1 MGGKKAE
8 QQHMARSPAAFF
20 GACIIG
26 LSAIPVAMAQSVP
39 LPVPAP
45 QPKTSVAAPDKPS
58 SSSPPAMSAPA
69 SSAIPNLLRSLAG
82 IGKPGEAKTFDNN
95 QRILADRV
103 SGYLSGIRYLVGN
116 FVQVGP
122 DGSKTK
128 GELYLQ
134 KPGRVRFA
142 YDAPSPIELVADGQS
157 LVVRDRK
164 LATQDLYP
172 LGQTPLR
179 FLLADRV
186 DLLKDTNVIGIYSDD
201 VFTTV
206 VIEEKSLGGVHRLML
221 MFAAQDLTLRQ
232 WTITDPQGFD
242 TTVAVYNLDT
252 TKRPDP
258 ALFKINYD
266 RVLQ

>member
-1 MGGKKAE
+1 
-8 QQHMARSPAAFF
+8 MARSPAAFL
-20 GACIIG
+20 GACLLG
-26 LSAIPVAMAQSVP
+26 LAAIPAAMAQSVP

-45 QPKTSVAAPDKPS
+45 LPKTSAAAPERPPS
-58 SSSPPAMSAPA
+58 SLPPAASAPA
-69 SSAIPNLLRSLAG
+69 SSPSSAIPNLLRSLTG
-82 IGKPGEAKTFDNN
+82 IGKPSETKAFDSN
-95 QRILADRV
+95 QRMLADRV
-103 SGYLSGIRYLVGN
+103 SGYLSSIRYLVGN

-134 KPGRVRFA
+134 KPGRVRFT

-164 LATQDLYP
+164 LATQDIYP

-221 MFAAQDLTLRQ
+221 MFAAQDFTLRQ

-252 TKRPDP
+252 SKRPDP
-258 ALFKINYD
+258 ALFKINYE

>member
-1 MGGKKAE
+1 
-8 QQHMARSPAAFF
+8 MARSPAAFF
-20 GACIIG
+20 GACILG
-26 LSAIPVAMAQSVP
+26 LSAIPAAAQSVP

-45 QPKTSVAAPDKPS
+45 QPKISAAAPDKPK
-58 SSSPPAMSAPA
+58 PPSALPPTASAPA

-82 IGKPGEAKTFDNN
+82 IGKPGETVAFDSN
-95 QRILADRV
+95 QRLLVDKV
-103 SGYLSGIRYLVGN
+103 SGYLSGIRYLTGN
-116 FVQVGP
+116 FVQVAP

-142 YDAPSPIELVADGQS
+142 YNDPSPIELIADGQS

-186 DLLKDTNVIGIYSDD
+186 DLLKDTNVIGVYSDD

-232 WTITDPQGFD
+232 WTITDPQGYD

-252 TKRPDP
+252 SKRPDP
-258 ALFKINYD
+258 TLFKINYD

>member
-1 MGGKKAE
+1 
-8 QQHMARSPAAFF
+8 MAQSPAAFL
-20 GACIIG
+20 GACILG
-26 LSAIPVAMAQSVP
+26 LAAIPAAMAQSVP

-45 QPKTSVAAPDKPS
+45 LPKTSVAAPDKPTPPS
-58 SSSPPAMSAPA
+58 SLPPAASAPA
-69 SSAIPNLLRSLAG
+69 SSVIPDLLRSLAG
-82 IGKPGEAKTFDNN
+82 IGKPSETKAFDSN

-116 FVQVGP
+116 FVQIGP

-134 KPGRVRFA
+134 KPGRVRFS

-186 DLLKDTNVIGIYSDD
+186 DLLKDTNVIGVYSDD

-252 TKRPDP
+252 SKRPDP
-258 ALFKINYD
+258 ALFKINYE

>member
-1 MGGKKAE
+1 
-8 QQHMARSPAAFF
+8 MARSPAAFF
-20 GACIIG
+20 GACILG
-26 LSAIPVAMAQSVP
+26 LAVIPAAMAQSVP

-45 QPKTSVAAPDKPS
+45 LPKTSAAVPDKPKPGLS
-58 SSSPPAMSAPA
+58 IPAPAAGPPASWA

-82 IGKPGEAKTFDNN
+82 IGKPGDTTAFDSN
-95 QRILADRV
+95 QRQLVDKV
-103 SGYLSGIRYLVGN
+103 SGYLSGIRYLTGN
-116 FVQVGP
+116 FVQVAP

-142 YDAPSPIELVADGQS
+142 YNDPSPIELIADGQS

-186 DLLKDTNVIGIYSDD
+186 DLLKDTNVIGVYSDD

-232 WTITDPQGFD
+232 WTITDPQGYD

-252 TKRPDP
+252 SKRPDP
-258 ALFKINYD
+258 TLFKINYE

>member
-1 MGGKKAE
+1 MSTL
-8 QQHMARSPAAFF
+8 QAA
-20 GACIIG
+20 
-26 LSAIPVAMAQSVP
+26 MTQSVP

-45 QPKTSVAAPDKPS
+45 QLKISAAAPDKPKPPLS
-58 SSSPPAMSAPA
+58 LPPAASAPA

-82 IGKPGEAKTFDNN
+82 IGKPGEPAAFDNN
-95 QRILADRV
+95 QRLLVDKV
-103 SGYLSGIRYLVGN
+103 SGYLSGIRYLTGN
-116 FVQVGP
+116 FVQVAP

-142 YDAPSPIELVADGQS
+142 YNDPSPIELIADGQS

-186 DLLKDTNVIGIYSDD
+186 DLLKDT
-201 VFTTV
+201 
-206 VIEEKSLGGVHRLML
+206 
-221 MFAAQDLTLRQ
+221 
-232 WTITDPQGFD
+232 
-242 TTVAVYNLDT
+242 
-252 TKRPDP
+252 
-258 ALFKINYD
+258 
-266 RVLQ
+266 

>member
-1 MGGKKAE
+1 
-8 QQHMARSPAAFF
+8 MARSPAAFF
-20 GACIIG
+20 AACILG
-26 LSAIPVAMAQSVP
+26 LAAIPAAMAQSVP

-45 QPKTSVAAPDKPS
+45 QPKISATAPDKPK
-58 SSSPPAMSAPA
+58 PPASLPPVAGAPA

-82 IGKPGEAKTFDNN
+82 IGKPGDTTAFDSN
-95 QRILADRV
+95 QRQLVDKV
-103 SGYLSGIRYLVGN
+103 SGYLSGIRYLTGN
-116 FVQVGP
+116 FVQVAP

-142 YDAPSPIELVADGQS
+142 YNDPSPIELIADGQS

-186 DLLKDTNVIGIYSDD
+186 DLLKDTNVIGVYSDD
-201 VFTTV
+201 VFTTI

-232 WTITDPQGFD
+232 WTITDPQGYD

-252 TKRPDP
+252 SKRPDP
-258 ALFKINYD
+258 TLFKINYE

>member
-1 MGGKKAE
+1 
-8 QQHMARSPAAFF
+8 MARSPAAFF
-20 GACIIG
+20 GACILGI
-26 LSAIPVAMAQSVP
+26 SVIPAAMAQSVP

-45 QPKTSVAAPDKPS
+45 LPKTSAAAPDKPKPPS
-58 SSSPPAMSAPA
+58 SLPPAASAPA
-69 SSAIPNLLRSLAG
+69 SSAIPDLLRSLTG
-82 IGKPGEAKTFDNN
+82 IGKPGEAKVFDSN
-95 QRILADRV
+95 QRILVDRV

-242 TTVAVYNLDT
+242 TTVALYNLDT
-252 TKRPDP
+252 SKRPDP
-258 ALFKINYD
+258 ALFKINYE